1 MRIIAVLFFFLI
13 WSGTLFS
20 QDLTGEWKGTFRDD
34 RSFAFTGESTT
45 IKFYF
50 SKINDTTY
58 QAFSVTFIKNKKAK
72 DSAICILKGGFWEK
86 NILYLEETRAI
97 KPFPGENGDS
107 TYLQL
112 MKLNFY
118 KQKKQ
123 LLLTGEWG
131 TKLDGCGYGS
141 ISLIKK
147 L

>member
-1 MRIIAVLFFFLI
+1 MRIIAVLFFFLF
-13 WSGTLFS
+13 WSGKLFS
-20 QDLTGEWKGTFRDD
+20 QDLAGEWKGSFRDD
-34 RSFAFTGESTT
+34 RDFAFTGESTT
-45 IKFYF
+45 VKFYF
-50 SKINDTTY
+50 SKINDTTF
-58 QAFSVTFIKNKKAK
+58 QAYSVTYIKNKKAK
-72 DSAICILKGGFWEK
+72 DSAICILKGGFLEK

-97 KPFPGENGDS
+97 KPFPGETSDS
-107 TYLQL
+107 TCLQL

-131 TKLDGCGYGS
+131 AKLDGCGYGT